1 MGSEHSNE
9 RGSVL
14 MWVIG
19 SAAVG
24 LLVVTA
30 TAQIVSVMHQRR
42 ALQYAT
48 DRAALAAANQLELA
62 AFMDSGRLSDVD
74 IAQSSALAAAA
85 DSLATEAFLVRIEEL
100 ECVDR
105 VIRLRTSRRI
115 TSTLGWGLKVYLR
128 TYAQSIVSVAQIP

>member
-1 MGSEHSNE
+1 MVSDGRGE

-14 MWVIG
+14 LWVIG

-24 LLVVTA
+24 LLVITA
-30 TAQIVSVMHQRR
+30 TAQVVSVMHQRR

-62 AFMDSGRLSDVD
+62 TFMDSGRLSDVD
-74 IAQSSALAAAA
+74 IAEAAGLAAAV
-85 DSLATEAFLVRIEEL
+85 DSLSAEPFWVRIEEL

-115 TSTLGWGLKVYLR
+115 TSTLGWGLRVALR
-128 TYAQSIVSVAQIP
+128 TYAESIVSVAQIP

>member
-1 MGSEHSNE
+1 MVSDSRGE

-14 MWVIG
+14 LWVIG

-24 LLVVTA
+24 LLVITA
-30 TAQIVSVMHQRR
+30 TAQVVSVMHQRR

-48 DRAALAAANQLELA
+48 DKAALVAANQLELA
-62 AFMDSGRLSDVD
+62 TFMDSGRLSDVD
-74 IAQSSALAAAA
+74 IAEAAGLSAAI
-85 DSLATEAFLVRIEEL
+85 DSLSTEPFWVRVEEL

-115 TSTLGWGLKVYLR
+115 TSTLGWGLWVQMR
-128 TYAQSIVSVAQIP
+128 TYAESIVSVAQIP